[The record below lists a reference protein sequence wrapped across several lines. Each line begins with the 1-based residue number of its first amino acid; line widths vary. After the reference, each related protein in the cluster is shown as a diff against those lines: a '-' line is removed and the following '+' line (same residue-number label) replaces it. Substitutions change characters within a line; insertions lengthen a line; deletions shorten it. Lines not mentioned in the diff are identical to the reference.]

1 MRFDCRAVPC
11 ATIILLEPGEPFR
24 NPTGFTRAEGWGG
37 FRSFGN
43 PSGAGVGVYVP
54 SRRSRKK
61 SAMTK
66 LEAVIQPSRFDPVKE
81 ALREA
86 GVESKIDDAIRIRN
100 EDRGDNFKELSH

>member
-1 MRFDCRAVPC
+1 
-11 ATIILLEPGEPFR
+11 
-24 NPTGFTRAEGWGG
+24 
-37 FRSFGN
+37 
-43 PSGAGVGVYVP
+43 
-54 SRRSRKK
+54 
-61 SAMTK
+61 MTK